1 MRKLFTV
8 LIDSFVIASRN
19 FTLVYIFLFSLFL
32 LESLMSLGGM
42 PEFTLKWALFGLII
56 VMLYAA
62 IMAGWFNMVGQACVQ
77 FLEIPK
83 SEALK
88 QNYVKEAFK
97 RLGDFLPGIGQFFTP
112 VLVAYG
118 VHLAYFAL
126 FGWLT
131 RDLWQKNLPIL
142 MRLAGTS
149 VEQSIQFQL
158 SLSLEQ
164 QASLGMLTLSILGG
178 LLVYSLLFLLLML
191 WPPFVVFYR
200 KNGIEAC
207 FGSIRQFFRDP
218 LRIIA
223 LAGINLAIRIPL
235 LIIGPLASGGNPFVS
250 LIYIFLNLL
259 AEVFF
264 TVMIFVYAHQLI
276 GKPLPA
282 PVETDSGETANN
294 PPQ

>member
-32 LESLMSLGGM
+32 LESLMSLGGR
-42 PEFTLKWALFGLII
+42 PELTMKWALFGLII

-62 IMAGWFNMVGQACVQ
+62 IMSGWFNMVAQACVQ

-97 RLGDFLPGIGQFFTP
+97 RMGDFLPGIGQFFTP
-112 VLVAYG
+112 VLIVYG
-118 VHLAYFAL
+118 INLGYFAL
-126 FGWLT
+126 FAWLT
-131 RDLWQKNLPIL
+131 RDLWQKSLPIL
-142 MRLAGTS
+142 TQLAGAS
-149 VEQSIQFQL
+149 LEQSLALQRG
-158 SLSLEQ
+158 LSLEQ
-164 QASLGMLTLSILGG
+164 QTSLAMLSLSLIVG
-178 LLVYSLLFLLLML
+178 LIIYSLLFLLLML

-200 KNGIEAC
+200 KNGLEAC

-218 LRIIA
+218 LRLIA
-223 LAGINLAIRIPL
+223 LAGINLAIRLPL
-235 LIIGPLASGGNPFVS
+235 LVIGPVASGGNPFLS
-250 LIYIFLNLL
+250 LIFLFLNLL

-264 TVMIFVYAHQLI
+264 TVLIFVYAYELI

-282 PVETDSGETANN
+282 PVETDNGETANN